1 MQALIVIIAV
11 TITLSLLILLHSK
24 LSKRVHAT
32 TNVAIAT
39 VMRKPIDLPLWLKHH
54 RKMGIGYFFI
64 RLEDSPG
71 FEDYLDNQNDV
82 FLEIGSSDQTDN
94 YSTLQSRQVDFV
106 KKCIRTCQTSSNLK
120 WIFHI
125 DADELLHGNL
135 GILDLIDPK
144 YKVLRLGNAE
154 AVFDEDQK
162 TCFSANTF
170 LRCDLNA
177 PCRSYA
183 NGKGGGRICNGL
195 SIAGPHHFSFN
206 GSHQG
211 ESVYNV
217 PFNDLAVLHFDS
229 CSFGAWIEKFNHLS
243 KTTDVNNIPF
253 SYYRESIDFAKQAK
267 DLYSSKTSIK
277 NVLKNV
283 APDKILEVPCN

>member
-1 MQALIVIIAV
+1 
-11 TITLSLLILLHSK
+11 
-24 LSKRVHAT
+24 
-32 TNVAIAT
+32 
-39 VMRKPIDLPLWLKHH
+39 
-54 RKMGIGYFFI
+54 MGIGYFFI

-71 FEDYLDNQNDV
+71 FEDYLDKQNDV

-106 KKCIRTCQTSSNLK
+106 KKCIRTCQNSNLK

-135 GILDLIDPK
+135 EILDLIDPK

-154 AVFDEDQK
+154 AVFENDQN

-177 PCRSYA
+177 PCRSYV

-206 GSHQG
+206 GSHEG

-217 PFNDLAVLHFDS
+217 PFSDLAVLHFDS
-229 CSFGAWIEKFNHLS
+229 CSFGSWIEKFSHLS
-243 KTTDVNNIPF
+243 NTNNVNDIPF
-253 SYYRESIDFAKQAK
+253 PYYRESIDAAIKAKE
-267 DLYSSKTSIK
+267 LYSSKTSSK
-277 NVLKNV
+277 NVLQNV
-283 APDKILEVPCN
+283 SPNQILKT